1 MTSINQPIILKI
13 KKDEMKNIFFCFLL
27 FALVAQSQESKPYDI
42 MVNGVK
48 VIVVPSGNEI
58 VQIDMVI
65 KGGVQN
71 YTADKAGIEKLAMTA
86 LTECG
91 TIKRDKNSF
100 KNALDE
106 VDGQIYAYTGRD
118 AAHVQLN
125 CIKGD
130 FETVWP
136 LYAEA
141 LTMPKFDAKEF
152 SRIKE
157 EAINNLRQE
166 DSNPDAALRRMAM
179 ETAFKGMDYAK
190 SPNGTIANIQ
200 KLTPEATKA
209 YLNSVLTR
217 SRIFIVV
224 VGDIGKQD
232 LQKKITALTAKL
244 PQGKPFVLKRIAFV
258 PPANSFVSQKK
269 DVATNYIMGFSSAPD
284 ATSKDFYPA
293 MLASEMFYDKAFLEV
308 RTKNGL
314 SYAPAAYISTGLT
327 PFSTMYVTT
336 KEPDKYIAVARNMVD
351 DLKKNG
357 FPADDVKNTKNTYTN
372 YQYYNN
378 ETNQALASMVA
389 NSELEQGNWHKAFT
403 LKEDLATIT
412 PTEINQVFNK
422 YIGNFTWVYQGD
434 PKAVNQTLFTQQK
447 TPPLPEKK
455 KAF

>member
-1 MTSINQPIILKI
+1 
-13 KKDEMKNIFFCFLL
+13 MKNIIFFFLL
-27 FALVAQSQESKPYDI
+27 LSATANAQENKPYEM

-91 TIKRDKNSF
+91 TMKRSKNDF

-106 VDGQIYAYTGRD
+106 VDAKMYAYTGRD

-130 FETVWP
+130 FETAWP

-141 LTMPKFDAKEF
+141 LTAPKFDAKEF
-152 SRIKE
+152 ARIKE
-157 EAINNLRQE
+157 EALNALRE
-166 DSNPDAALRRMAM
+166 EESNPDAALRKMAM
-179 ETAFKGMDYAK
+179 QTAFKGLDYAK
-190 SPNGTIANIQ
+190 SPNGTVETIKA
-200 KLTPEATKA
+200 LTPAATKA
-209 YLNSVLTR
+209 YLQSTLTR

-224 VGDIGKQD
+224 VGDIAKED
-232 LQKKITALTAKL
+232 LQKKMTAFTANL
-244 PQGKPFVLKRIAFV
+244 PQGKPFLLKRTAYT
-258 PPANSFVSQKK
+258 PKAHSFVAQKK
-269 DVATNYIMGFSSAPD
+269 DVATNYIMGFSGAPD
-284 ATSKDFYPA
+284 PTSKDYYPA
-293 MLASEMFYDKAFLEV
+293 TLASGMFYDKAFLEV
-308 RTKNGL
+308 RTNNGL
-314 SYAPAAYISTGLT
+314 SYAPAAYISGGLT

-351 DLKKNG
+351 NLKKNG
-357 FPADDVKNTKNTYTN
+357 FPADDVKNTKNTYAN

-378 ETNQALASMVA
+378 ETNQSLAGMVA
-389 NSELEQGNWHKAFT
+389 SAELNQGAWRKAFT
-403 LKEDLATIT
+403 LKEDLAPIT
-412 PTEINQVFNK
+412 PADVNRVFNK
-422 YIGNFTWVYQGD
+422 YISNFTWVYQGD
-434 PKAVNQTLFTQQK
+434 TSKVNQKLFIQK
-447 TPPLPEKK
+447 ETPPLPAKDT